1 VIHPDAVTLAEAL
14 KAHGYYTAGFIAN
27 TWVEARFGFG
37 QGFDEYHRMKDLVPE
52 EMGGGK
58 MLTRAG
64 HFNRV
69 VFPWLEEHADEPF
82 FLYLHSVDPH
92 DPYAPV
98 YPYNQLDEGY
108 VGQIDGSLNQ
118 IRYLEAQK
126 PQLSARDLAHL
137 EALYDGEIK
146 YNDYHI
152 GLLLDKLERLG
163 ILDNTLVIVTSDHGE
178 EFLEHGSYR
187 HGKNLYE
194 FMIRVPLVMRLPDK
208 IPAGRRVSS
217 IVQTIDMMPT
227 ILDLVGS
234 EIPPQI
240 QGRSLVPLIN
250 GEARAVNDIAYVERS
265 DEDTLHVFLSAITDQ
280 HKIITYPKGYHNL
293 YNRHGFDKELF
304 DLRSDPGEYDNLSK
318 KEPQLTAK
326 FEEKLDEW
334 LRYQEEF
341 KFKGAKGEVP
351 ELDEETLEE
360 LRALGYIN

>member
-1 VIHPDAVTLAEAL
+1 
-14 KAHGYYTAGFIAN
+14 
-27 TWVEARFGFG
+27 
-37 QGFDEYHRMKDLVPE
+37 MKDLVPE

-69 VFPWLEEHADEPF
+69 VFPWLEEHTEEPF
-82 FLYLHSVDPH
+82 FLYIHSVDPH

-108 VGQIDGSLNQ
+108 VGQVDGSLSQ
-118 IRYLEAQK
+118 IRYLEAHK
-126 PQLSARDLAHL
+126 PQLPPRDLAHL
-137 EALYDGEIK
+137 EALYDGEIA

-152 GLLLDKLERLG
+152 GLLLDKLARLG

-187 HGKNLYE
+187 HGKNLYQE
-194 FMIRVPLVMRLPDK
+194 MIRVPLVMRLPGK

-227 ILDLVGS
+227 IMDLLGFD
-234 EIPPQI
+234 IPAET
-240 QGRSLVPLIN
+240 QGKSLVPLLN
-250 GEARAVNDIAYVERS
+250 GGSRRLNDIAYVERS
-265 DEDTLHVFLSAITDQ
+265 DEDTLHAFISAITEEY
-280 HKIITYPKGYHNL
+280 KIITYPKGYHAL
-293 YNRHGFDKELF
+293 YNRHGYDKEFF
-304 DLRSDPGEYDNLSK
+304 DLRSDPGEKKDLSK
-318 KEPQLTAK
+318 NERALVADY
-326 FEEKLDEW
+326 EKKIAEW
-334 LRYQEEF
+334 LVYQEEF
-341 KFKGAKGEVP
+341 KFEGAKGEAP